1 MKTTVNLLASSLLLA
16 VIALLPA
23 TVRSESAAP
32 LFDKAKKIAER
43 IQDLDLMQR
52 NIQECYQSEKRTSTV
67 ASPSAHSGRNHAGLD
82 GKLLNRVFDHLV
94 GTPEY
99 ERFFSAYRSLMEH
112 PDYRRVHS
120 DALFAEYMRLLE
132 SGRIRFLTQLKEWQR
147 NFPEKDL
154 AQARE
159 ALAEPIPV
167 NTVTL
172 ENGKGSQRA
181 KNGRVAA
188 AIELHISVPSNRSK
202 PLTMGQERT
211 LRIVV
216 KGMPQS
222 CSVSTVAPAT
232 DVLGLVI
239 LDVQER
245 AVPLEE
251 VTMDYRHGLVKGI
264 LSGPRKDPQFSDAAE
279 KGVTARA
286 Q

>member
-23 TVRSESAAP
+23 TVRAESAAP
-32 LFDKAKKIAER
+32 LFDKAKKIVER

-52 NIQECYQSEKRTSTV
+52 NIEECYQAGDRASAV
-67 ASPSAHSGRNHAGLD
+67 ASQSAHPGRNHAGLD
-82 GKLLNRVFDHLV
+82 GKLLNRVFGHLA
-94 GTPEY
+94 GTSEY

-132 SGRIRFLTQLKEWQR
+132 SGRIRLLSQLKECQD
-147 NFPEKDL
+147 NLPEKGST
-154 AQARE
+154 QGRE

-167 NTVTL
+167 KTVTL
-172 ENGKGSQRA
+172 ENGEDSQRA
-181 KNGRVAA
+181 ESGRVVA
-188 AIELHISVPSNRSK
+188 AIELHIQVPSNRSK
-202 PLTMGQERT
+202 PLTMGQKRT
-211 LRIVV
+211 LKIVV
-216 KGMPQS
+216 RGMEQS
-222 CSVSTVAPAT
+222 SSVSVATLAT
-232 DVLGLVI
+232 DVVELDILV
-239 LDVQER
+239 VQER

-251 VTMDYRHGLVKGI
+251 VALGYRHCLVKEI
-264 LSGPRKDPQFSDAAE
+264 LYRARTNPQVSDAAE